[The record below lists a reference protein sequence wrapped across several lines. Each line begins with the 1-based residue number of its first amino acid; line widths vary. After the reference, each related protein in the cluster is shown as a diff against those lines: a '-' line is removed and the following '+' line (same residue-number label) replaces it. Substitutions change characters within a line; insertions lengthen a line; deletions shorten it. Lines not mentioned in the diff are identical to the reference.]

1 MAVVGVARPLLP
13 HHVNAP
19 PALGIAKY
27 FQTTI
32 ARTHDDQEGTVQ
44 HTRESITILGY
55 REQAASPIGRA
66 ALPAL
71 HMARIIPAHTPHP
84 RRFAPL
90 RIFGDQIFNV
100 AL

>member
-71 HMARIIPAHTPHP
+71 HTSTLTSKKRNG
-84 RRFAPL
+84 RL
-90 RIFGDQIFNV
+90 V
-100 AL
+100 K